1 MAKTLAEIKADP
13 KYQYT
18 DKDGKV
24 RDRTINIPH
33 YFREIP
39 RIYSPNLEN
48 GFMDF
53 CPKAQKLYCYFQGWE
68 NSGNFCY
75 ESQTELGKVIDLSRE
90 RTCKLIKKLTDA
102 GLITKEKN
110 PGYLSKVYRTFPITD
125 AHITPPEA
133 PTAQPV
139 AASDEVPAPEPV
151 KAAEEHSVPDSD
163 DLPFVWDA
171 PEYLEP
177 PAPTPTILI
186 QQDKPELPWGGVAI
200 YKTNGDPTDAAVA
213 WGLKETM
220 GDEEAAYQ
228 LLSRVVSEY
237 TGRTEVFTPRTTA
250 IYDDCDPIPF

>member
-90 RTCKLIKKLTDA
+90 HTCKLIQKLQDA

-110 PGYLSKVYRTFPITD
+110 PGYRSKVYRTFPITD

-133 PTAQPV
+133 LTVQPV

-151 KAAEEHSVPDSD
+151 KTVETHEDTPAITPQRIRTSDAVKHLLENLSQRREDESFYSWSSRVLQRIGIDHSMGIEQ
-163 DLPFVWDA
+163 LF
-171 PEYLEP
+171 
-177 PAPTPTILI
+177 
-186 QQDKPELPWGGVAI
+186 
-200 YKTNGDPTDAAVA
+200 
-213 WGLKETM
+213 KETHP
-220 GDEEAAYQ
+220 Y
-228 LLSRVVSEY
+228 EY
-237 TGRTEVFTPRTTA
+237 TQIEQST
-250 IYDDCDPIPF
+250 IPF

>member
-90 RTCKLIKKLTDA
+90 HTCKLIQKLQDA

-110 PGYLSKVYRTFPITD
+110 PGYRSKVYRTFPITD

-133 PTAQPV
+133 LTVQPV

-151 KAAEEHSVPDSD
+151 NTVETHEDTPAITPQRIRTSD
-163 DLPFVWDA
+163 AVKHL
-171 PEYLEP
+171 LEN
-177 PAPTPTILI
+177 LS
-186 QQDKPELPWGGVAI
+186 QRRE
-200 YKTNGDPTDAAVA
+200 
-213 WGLKETM
+213 
-220 GDEEAAYQ
+220 DESFYSWS
-228 LLSRVVSEY
+228 SRVLQRIGIDHSMGIEQLFQETHPYEY
-237 TGRTEVFTPRTTA
+237 TQIEQST
-250 IYDDCDPIPF
+250 IPF